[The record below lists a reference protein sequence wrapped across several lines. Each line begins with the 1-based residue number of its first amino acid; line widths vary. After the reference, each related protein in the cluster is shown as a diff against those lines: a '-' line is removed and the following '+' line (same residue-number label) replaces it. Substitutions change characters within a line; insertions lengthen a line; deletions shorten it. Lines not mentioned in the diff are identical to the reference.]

1 MEPLIIIPSLFSLPQ
16 QQKETASGTSTKV
29 KVLPRMERSPPPPAS
44 LSLHSL
50 GSSLELTEK
59 KLNRRQS
66 EKQLLDSITLKVSNL
81 LSMKA
86 SGWVNYG
93 ESLWCRW

>member
-1 MEPLIIIPSLFSLPQ
+1 MWCYNVYSSHSGSLSLSHTHTPL
-16 QQKETASGTSTKV
+16 QKETGSGTCTKV
-29 KVLPRMERSPPPPAS
+29 KVLPRIERSPPPPSS
-44 LSLHSL
+44 LSLQSL

-86 SGWVNYG
+86 SG
-93 ESLWCRW
+93 